1 MNNKDMIQ
9 FVDGTFDS
17 LYGHKVIDIKE
28 KYIKTELTI
37 KSDHHQP
44 MVLVHGGV
52 YSSMA
57 EAAISYGA
65 NFSQEGVWV
74 GVNNNTDFIKSSQQ
88 GKLVCE
94 AEPIKMGKR
103 SQLWEAKI
111 YNGENICAI
120 SKVRLSNLNA

>member
-1 MNNKDMIQ
+1 MDNMNEMQ
-9 FVDGTFDS
+9 FTEGTFDA
-17 LYGHKVIDIKE
+17 LYGHKIIKIE
-28 KYIKTELTI
+28 RDSIKTELLIT
-37 KSDHHQP
+37 SDHHQP
-44 MVLVHGGV
+44 MGLVHGGV
-52 YSSMA
+52 YASMA
-57 EAAISYGA
+57 EAAISYA
-65 NFSQEGVWV
+65 AYFTQEGVWV